1 MAHGEYKTSGGK
13 LVIVD
18 FDVLDER
25 LANVAVSGDFFLEP
39 PEALES
45 INQTLN
51 GLSTS
56 LDEDTLAAEIRS
68 GLPDGVALIGF
79 SPEAI
84 AIAIRRGIE

>member
-1 MAHGEYKTSGGK
+1 VAHGEYKTSGGK

-45 INQTLN
+45 INQALN
-51 GLSTS
+51 GLSIS

>member
-1 MAHGEYKTSGGK
+1 VAHGEYKTSGGK

-51 GLSTS
+51 GLNTS